1 MTILLLARYV
11 LLLGLVAVVASQV
24 WLLVTRKSE

>member
-1 MTILLLARYV
+1 MTLLLVARYV

-24 WLLVTRKSE
+24 WLMLTRRSE